1 MNHKR
6 VERIWKQEG
15 LKVPQKQK
23 KRKRLWLN
31 DGSCIRLRPMRKN
44 HVWSYDFMQ
53 DKTSNNRSYRMLN
66 IIDEFT
72 KECLKIDVNRKLNSD
87 DVQYTLTQLF
97 LTRGTPEYIRS
108 DNGKEFT
115 AKKVREWFNNLKVR
129 TLFIEPGS
137 PWENGYIESFNSR
150 LRDNLLNGEIFDN
163 LLEAKVVIE
172 QWRKEYN
179 TIRPHSALNYT
190 PPAPEA
196 KEPLSSIMSSLST

>member
-1 MNHKR
+1 
-6 VERIWKQEG
+6 
-15 LKVPQKQK
+15 
-23 KRKRLWLN
+23 
-31 DGSCIRLRPMRKN
+31 
-44 HVWSYDFMQ
+44 MQ
-53 DKTSNNRSYRMLN
+53 DKTSNNRSYRILN

-72 KECLKIDVNRKLNSD
+72 KECLKIDVDRKLNSD

-97 LTRGTPEYIRS
+97 LTRGTPDYIRS

-115 AKKVREWFNNLKVR
+115 AKNVRQWLNNLKVR

-150 LRDNLLNGEIFDN
+150 LRDNLLDGEIFDN
-163 LLEAKVVIE
+163 VLEAKVVIE

-196 KEPLSSIMSSLST
+196 KETLSSIMSSLST

>member
-1 MNHKR
+1 MHDR
-6 VERIWKQEG
+6 
-15 LKVPQKQK
+15 
-23 KRKRLWLN
+23 
-31 DGSCIRLRPMRKN
+31 
-44 HVWSYDFMQ
+44 
-53 DKTSNNRSYRMLN
+53 TSNNRSYRILN

-72 KECLKIDVNRKLNSD
+72 KECLIIEVNRNLNSD
-87 DVQYTLTQLF
+87 DVQYALTQLF
-97 LTRGTPEYIRS
+97 LTHGTPECIRS

-115 AKKVREWFNNLKVR
+115 GKVREWLNKLKVR

-163 LLEAKVVIE
+163 ILEAKVVIE